1 MRLCHLCLAI
11 LLSACTKPAPRVILA
26 PHPVPPDLLRPCAG
40 YQGPL
45 PRTEGALA
53 KAIIAEAQGRACAN
67 ARLVAVAEILSK
79 PDPKDG

>member
-1 MRLCHLCLAI
+1 
-11 LLSACTKPAPRVILA
+11 
-26 PHPVPPDLLRPCAG
+26 LRPCAG

-45 PRTEGALA
+45 PRTEGGLA

>member
-11 LLSACTKPAPRVILA
+11 LLSACTKPAPRAILS

-40 YQGPL
+40 YRGPL

-67 ARLVAVAEILSK
+67 ARLAAMAEILSK